1 MKQISMKEYH
11 ENVLTLATEHGATEL
26 AEKAE
31 QEIIKL
37 EEQRAKRQAN
47 RKNSEK
53 FQQNEIVGQRIIEIL
68 QTREQ
73 PMLARE
79 LKDVLNEEND
89 EEFTTQRISAIL
101 RRLVDNKK
109 VTQTYPTQRNK
120 PGVYSV

>member
-11 ENVLTLATEHGATEL
+11 EHVLALATEYEVTEL
-26 AEKAE
+26 AEKAKE
-31 QEIIKL
+31 EITKL
-37 EEQRAKRQAN
+37 EERRAKRQAN

-53 FQQNEIVGQRIIEIL
+53 FKQNEIAGQRIIEIL
-68 QTREQ
+68 EAREE

-79 LKDVLNEEND
+79 LKEVLNEESD
-89 EEFTTQRISAIL
+89 EEFTIQRVSAIL

>member
-11 ENVLTLATEHGATEL
+11 EHVLALATEHEVTEL
-26 AEKAE
+26 AEKAKE
-31 QEIIKL
+31 EITKL
-37 EEQRAKRQAN
+37 EKHRAKRQAN

-53 FQQNEIVGQRIIEIL
+53 FKQNEIVGQRIIEIL
-68 QTREQ
+68 EAKKE

-79 LKDVLNEEND
+79 LKEVLNEESD
-89 EEFTTQRISAIL
+89 EEFTIQRVSAIL
-101 RRLVDNKK
+101 RRLVDNEK